1 MESAMSSINWSAEH
15 KRFLAVAYERALRA
29 ARRAFRGW
37 PDSKRDDA
45 QAEFMAKLWDEWSR
59 LVLRGKNPVPLL
71 YPLLFWAKRW
81 VQFDRRL
88 AGRPRNLDIQ
98 DFRARMTQHL
108 MDGRGKLQPHDRAD
122 RVNGFLDWSGTART
136 DDPCELA
143 AALEE
148 TGVTLAQFC
157 DL

>member
-1 MESAMSSINWSAEH
+1 MSSLDLAMEH
-15 KRFLAVAYERALRA
+15 ARFMEVVYPNAQRA

-45 QAEFMAKLWDEWSR
+45 QAEFMAKVWDQWVR
-59 LVLRGKNPVPLL
+59 LLERGKDPELLL
-71 YPLLFWAKRW
+71 YPLLYWAKRW

-88 AGRPRNLDIQ
+88 SGRPRNLDIG
-98 DFRARMTQHL
+98 DYRAGMVAHL
-108 MDGRGKLQPHDRAD
+108 MDGRGRLQPHDRSD
-122 RVNGFLDWSGTART
+122 RNNGFMDWSGAART

-148 TGVTLAQFC
+148 TSGITLAQFC

>member
-1 MESAMSSINWSAEH
+1 MSRLDWTAEH
-15 KRFLAVAYERALRA
+15 ARFMAVAYPKAQRA
-29 ARRAFRGW
+29 ARRAFCRW
-37 PDSKRDDA
+37 HPSKRGDSE
-45 QAEFMAKLWDEWSR
+45 AEFMAKVWDQWVR
-59 LVLRGKNPVPLL
+59 LLERGRDPELL
-71 YPLLFWAKRW
+71 LFPLLFWAKRW

-88 AGRPRNLDIQ
+88 AGRPRNLDIG
-98 DFRARMTQHL
+98 DYRARMTQHL
-108 MDGRGKLQPHDRAD
+108 MDGKGRLQPHDRAD